1 MKKYFTLLFFCLFV
15 SAFLNAQEEEQH
27 SIRTFKDSR
36 VINTH
41 SVEVLQKRKL
51 DIRIG
56 HRFGDLA
63 GDNGG
68 WANFYG
74 LENAA
79 DVMIG
84 GEYGLT
90 NNTTIGLYRSKGAG
104 DLKALVSPFL
114 KHRIIKQTEKG
125 APITMTGL
133 VLGTISTMQKNEASS
148 GVSRFPKFT
157 HRMAYAVQL
166 MIARKFADRFSLQLI
181 PSFTHRNLVGFED
194 NNNVISLG
202 LASRV
207 QLTKVMAFVAD
218 FTLPVNGLQSPFN
231 ENPEGFEYYP
241 ALGIGMEWDTGGHV
255 FQLNLTNAEG
265 VMETDYIPNT
275 TTNWLDG
282 EFRIGFTISRLFNL

>member
-1 MKKYFTLLFFCLFV
+1 MKKYFTLFVFCLFV
-15 SAFLNAQEEEQH
+15 GAAMNAQDEEH

-63 GDNGG
+63 GANGG

-74 LENAA
+74 LENAS

-90 NNTTIGLYRSKGAG
+90 DNATIGLYRSKGSG
-104 DLKALVSPFL
+104 DLRALVSPFL
-114 KHRIIKQTEKG
+114 KYRLIKQTKNG
-125 APITMTGL
+125 SPITMTALG
-133 VLGTISTMQKNEASS
+133 LGTISTMQKNEAST
-148 GVSRFPKFT
+148 GVSRFPKFS

-166 MIARKFADRFSLQLI
+166 MIARKFADRFSLQII
-181 PSFTHRNLVGFED
+181 PSYTHRNLVQFED
-194 NNNVISLG
+194 NNDVISLG

-207 QLTKVMAFVAD
+207 QLTKVMAFGAD
-218 FTLPVNGLQSPFN
+218 FTLPVNGLQSPFA
-231 ENPEGFEYYP
+231 ENPEGF
-241 ALGIGMEWDTGGHV
+241 
-255 FQLNLTNAEG
+255 
-265 VMETDYIPNT
+265 
-275 TTNWLDG
+275 
-282 EFRIGFTISRLFNL
+282 